1 MSRHFVAA
9 PHGRFDEES
18 LTGVIEGSDIVLAAA
33 GGHKVVHIRMALA
46 DFKALVAGLDD
57 SPVDAPRPSS
67 YTFPGLAATPRPPDE
82 TQSAPP
88 AAPTAAPTAARVS
101 SGINMHVQPAYP
113 AASPAHIAALMTRR
127 SVVLG
132 SN

>member
-57 SPVDAPRPSS
+57 SPADTSRPSS

-101 SGINMHVQPAYP
+101 SGIDMHIQPGRP
-113 AASPAHIAALMTRR
+113 HASPADLAFMTRR